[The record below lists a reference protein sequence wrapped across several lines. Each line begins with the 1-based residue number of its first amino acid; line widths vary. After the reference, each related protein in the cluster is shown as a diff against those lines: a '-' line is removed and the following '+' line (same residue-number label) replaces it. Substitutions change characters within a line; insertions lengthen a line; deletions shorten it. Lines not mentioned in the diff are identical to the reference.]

1 MASVAIELDG
11 VLGDTRPLYD
21 AWLEDVS
28 RRAHVDPQRLDEE
41 LPNWRV
47 LLERF
52 AEDHAPVY
60 LRPSA
65 PATAALRRLQG
76 EGVRVGVFTD
86 APEELAR
93 IAASHLGATRR
104 IEVLEAGPGAL
115 ERVLAPARPGH
126 AGCPLSGRLA
136 DLMESHELTDRQLEA
151 LLERLDR
158 IAAELERM
166 NRRQESREELT
177 VVAHE
182 LRNLNESLQAI
193 AYAALGQQGPQVRR
207 RRTLGFE
214 HLLERDS
221 VALVQRG
228 LVDERRGELVDP
240 RVEAELVGVERHAPD
255 HLAAPGRDLA
265 LVVVEHELAL
275 GERHRDRD
283 DRPARPGQ
291 PLALHLHPVGEG
303 VGQLLRQDLDEALQ
317 ILLVGSQIPGED
329 VDLGNGLV
337 AGHGSIVG
345 DQPSL

>member
-65 PATAALRRLQG
+65 PATAVLRRLQG

-115 ERVLAPARPGH
+115 ERVLLLLGPDTPVVR
-126 AGCPLSGRLA
+126 SLA
-136 DLMESHELTDRQLEA
+136 DLPT
-151 LLERLDR
+151 
-158 IAAELERM
+158 
-166 NRRQESREELT
+166 
-177 VVAHE
+177 
-182 LRNLNESLQAI
+182 
-193 AYAALGQQGPQVRR
+193 
-207 RRTLGFE
+207 
-214 HLLERDS
+214 
-221 VALVQRG
+221 
-228 LVDERRGELVDP
+228 
-240 RVEAELVGVERHAPD
+240 
-255 HLAAPGRDLA
+255 
-265 LVVVEHELAL
+265 
-275 GERHRDRD
+275 
-283 DRPARPGQ
+283 
-291 PLALHLHPVGEG
+291 
-303 VGQLLRQDLDEALQ
+303 
-317 ILLVGSQIPGED
+317 
-329 VDLGNGLV
+329 
-337 AGHGSIVG
+337 
-345 DQPSL
+345 

>member
-28 RRAHVDPQRLDEE
+28 RRAHVDPERLDEQ

-115 ERVLAPARPGH
+115 ERVLLLLGPDTRVVR
-126 AGCPLSGRLA
+126 SLA
-136 DLMESHELTDRQLEA
+136 DLPT
-151 LLERLDR
+151 
-158 IAAELERM
+158 
-166 NRRQESREELT
+166 
-177 VVAHE
+177 
-182 LRNLNESLQAI
+182 
-193 AYAALGQQGPQVRR
+193 
-207 RRTLGFE
+207 
-214 HLLERDS
+214 
-221 VALVQRG
+221 
-228 LVDERRGELVDP
+228 
-240 RVEAELVGVERHAPD
+240 
-255 HLAAPGRDLA
+255 
-265 LVVVEHELAL
+265 
-275 GERHRDRD
+275 
-283 DRPARPGQ
+283 
-291 PLALHLHPVGEG
+291 
-303 VGQLLRQDLDEALQ
+303 
-317 ILLVGSQIPGED
+317 
-329 VDLGNGLV
+329 
-337 AGHGSIVG
+337 
-345 DQPSL
+345 